1 MNFITK
7 PLSNTNVD
15 SDKLQIVKS
24 KKKIEKTDFFCN
36 CTYFVRMA
44 LLLCHIFMIFASYLN
59 KGIYFNLVL
68 TLFNV
73 LYKIMKKY
81 KIEFL

>member
-1 MNFITK
+1 
-7 PLSNTNVD
+7 
-15 SDKLQIVKS
+15 
-24 KKKIEKTDFFCN
+24 
-36 CTYFVRMA
+36 
-44 LLLCHIFMIFASYLN
+44 MIFASYLN

>member
-1 MNFITK
+1 
-7 PLSNTNVD
+7 
-15 SDKLQIVKS
+15 
-24 KKKIEKTDFFCN
+24 
-36 CTYFVRMA
+36 
-44 LLLCHIFMIFASYLN
+44 MIFASYLN

-68 TLFNV
+68 ALFNI